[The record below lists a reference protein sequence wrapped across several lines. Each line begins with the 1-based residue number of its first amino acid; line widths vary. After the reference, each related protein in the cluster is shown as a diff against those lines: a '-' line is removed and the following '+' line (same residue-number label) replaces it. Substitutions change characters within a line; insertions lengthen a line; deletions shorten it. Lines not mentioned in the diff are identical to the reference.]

1 MRIDLRSLRS
11 IRRRGRPSKLISP
24 LVAGVVAAVS
34 VLLASSVA
42 SEAQAGACPTIN
54 RPNMLKIVAGS
65 PQTAQLEKPFQTNL
79 QVTLANSNGCPLTGR
94 LGGIWVDFSAPASGP
109 SGTFASSGTNDVT
122 VGTDENGT
130 ATAPEF
136 TANDTAGGY
145 TVHVVSDYGSVD
157 LYLTNT
163 ARGLASSIAASG
175 QVAQAASVNSQY
187 RQPLQ
192 AQVLDVDGQP
202 VQGVSVT
209 FSLGTGAS
217 GASASFLSGGAQASV
232 QTNASGL
239 ATSPPFVAN
248 ATPGRFSASASVSGV
263 STAAT
268 YTLANHAAVATIAA
282 SPAAQS
288 AQVKGQFAR
297 PLRARVRDGAGKPI
311 EGATVTFTLPQA
323 ASGEAGAAFLD
334 GSSQATATTD
344 ARGRASSPRLVA
356 NAVAGHFAAT
366 AAVGSTRARYT
377 LRNRPGEATTV
388 TAGAASGQ
396 SVRTGAR
403 LPIRLAVT
411 VSDAEQNPV
420 AGALVVFVAPTQGPS
435 GHFGARSRVV
445 RVKTNADGI
454 AVAPPFTA
462 NGKPGGYIVTATVAG
477 TRAHA
482 AFALVNTR

>member
-1 MRIDLRSLRS
+1 MRIDLRRLRS

-34 VLLASSVA
+34 VLLAISVA
-42 SEAQAGACPTIN
+42 SEAVAAACPSVN

-79 QVTLANSNGCPLTGR
+79 QVTLANSNGCPLTGP
-94 LGGIWVDFSAPASGP
+94 LGGFWVDFSAPASGP
-109 SGTFASSGTNDVT
+109 SGTFASSGTNEVT
-122 VGTDENGT
+122 VGTDANGT

-136 TANDTAGGY
+136 TANGTAGGY
-145 TVHVVSDYGSVD
+145 TVHVASDYGAVD

-163 ARGLASSIAASG
+163 ASGVATSIAASG
-175 QVAQAASVNSQY
+175 QVEQVATVNSQY

-192 AQVLDVDGQP
+192 AQVFDLEGRP

-217 GASASFLSGGAQASV
+217 GASASFLAGGAQASV
-232 QTNASGL
+232 LTNASGL
-239 ATSPPFVAN
+239 ATSPAFVAN
-248 ATPGRFSASASVSGV
+248 ATPGRFTASASVSGV
-263 STAAT
+263 STVAT
-268 YTLANHAAVATIAA
+268 YTLANHAAITTIAA

-288 AQVKGQFAR
+288 ATVKRSFAQ
-297 PLRARVRDGAGKPI
+297 PLRAQVRDGAGKPI
-311 EGATVTFTLPQA
+311 EGTSVTFTLPQA
-323 ASGEAGAAFLD
+323 ASGDAGATFLD
-334 GSSQATATTD
+334 GSGQATATTD

-356 NAVAGHFAAT
+356 NAVVGHFAAT
-366 AAVGSTRARYT
+366 AAVGSTRARYR

-388 TAGAASGQ
+388 TAGAASGL
-396 SVRTGAR
+396 SVRTGSR

-411 VSDAEQNPV
+411 IGDAEQNPV
-420 AGALVVFVAPTQGPS
+420 AGALVLFAAPAQGPS
-435 GHFGARSRVV
+435 GHFGAKRRVV